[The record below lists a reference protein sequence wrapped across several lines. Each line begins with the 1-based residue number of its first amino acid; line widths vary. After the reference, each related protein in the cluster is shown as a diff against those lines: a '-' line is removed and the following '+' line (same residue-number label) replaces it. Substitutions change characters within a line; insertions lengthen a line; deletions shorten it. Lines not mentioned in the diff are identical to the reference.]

1 MNVHGFLSGVTGSV
15 LSTNSSRLLSSA
27 KGFSVREFH
36 MHLVSDATG
45 ETVISAARACVAQFD
60 GVRPIEHFWNLV
72 RTQRQLNLAL
82 EGIAEKPGIVIY
94 TLVDRELRARL
105 ENTAREMQVPCV
117 PMLDP
122 ILKGLSAYLGLES
135 KAQPGRQHTMGEEY
149 FSRLDAMDFAMR
161 QDDGQSPSKLDNAD
175 VILVGV
181 SRTSKTPT
189 CIYLAN
195 RGIKAG
201 NVPFVPGSPLPD
213 ILLSEN
219 APMIIGLTE
228 DPERLVSIR
237 RNRLR
242 MLNQT
247 EATAYADM
255 EAVRNEV
262 NEARRFY
269 TKMGWPVID
278 VTRRSIEETAAEII
292 KILARRNVISAE
304 ALHF

>member
-1 MNVHGFLSGVTGSV
+1 
-15 LSTNSSRLLSSA
+15 
-27 KGFSVREFH
+27 

-45 ETVISAARACVAQFD
+45 ETVIASARACVAQFD

-82 EGIAEKPGIVIY
+82 EGISEKPGIVIY
-94 TLVDRELRARL
+94 TLVDRELRASL
-105 ENTAREMQVPCV
+105 ESTCRALQVPCI

-135 KAQPGRQHTMGEEY
+135 KAQPGRQHMMNEEY
-149 FSRLDAMDFAMR
+149 FSRLDAMDFAMS
-161 QDDGQSPSKLDNAD
+161 QDDGQSPAKLSDAD

-195 RGIKAG
+195 RGVKAA
-201 NVPFVPGSPLPD
+201 NVPFVPNIALPE
-213 ILLSEN
+213 ILTGEN
-219 APMIIGLTE
+219 APLIIGLTE
-228 DPERLVSIR
+228 DPDRLVSIR

-242 MLNQT
+242 MLNQS
-247 EATAYADM
+247 ESVAYADA
-255 EAVRNEV
+255 EAVREEV

-292 KILARRNVISAE
+292 KILARRQLISAE
-304 ALHF
+304 DLHF

>member
-1 MNVHGFLSGVTGSV
+1 
-15 LSTNSSRLLSSA
+15 
-27 KGFSVREFH
+27 

-60 GVRPIEHFWNLV
+60 GVRPVEHFWNLV
-72 RTQRQLNLAL
+72 RTSRQLNLAL

-94 TLVDRELRARL
+94 TLVDRDLRAKL
-105 ENTAREMQVPCV
+105 ESTCRDLNLPCI

-122 ILKGLSAYLGLES
+122 ILLGLSAYLGLEG
-135 KAQPGRQHTMGEEY
+135 KAQPGRQHTMGDEY
-149 FSRLDAMDFAMR
+149 FSRLDALDFAMA
-161 QDDGQSPSKLDNAD
+161 QDDGQSPSKLSAAD

-195 RGIKAG
+195 RGVKAA
-201 NVPFVPGSPLPD
+201 NVPYVPGSPLPE
-213 ILLSEN
+213 ILLSDKS
-219 APMIIGLTE
+219 PMVIGLTE
-228 DPERLVSIR
+228 DPDRLISIR

-247 EATAYADM
+247 EITSYVDA
-255 EAVRNEV
+255 EAVREEV
-262 NEARRFY
+262 SEARRFY

-278 VTRRSIEETAAEII
+278 VTRRSIEETSAEII
-292 KILARRNVISAE
+292 KILARRNVIAAE
-304 ALHF
+304 SLHF

>member
-1 MNVHGFLSGVTGSV
+1 
-15 LSTNSSRLLSSA
+15 
-27 KGFSVREFH
+27 

-82 EGIAEKPGIVIY
+82 EGISEKPGIVIY
-94 TLVDRELRARL
+94 TLVDRDLRAKL
-105 ENTAREMQVPCV
+105 ETTCRNLSAPCI

-122 ILKGLSAYLGLES
+122 ILMGLSAFLGLES

-149 FSRLDAMDFAMR
+149 FSRLDAMDFAMS
-161 QDDGQSPSKLDNAD
+161 QDDGQSPHRLAEAD

-195 RGIKAG
+195 RGVKAA
-201 NVPFVPGSPLPD
+201 NVPYVPGLPLPD
-213 ILLSEN
+213 YLLSGA
-219 APMIIGLTE
+219 APMVVGLTE

-242 MLNQT
+242 LLNQNELT
-247 EATAYADM
+247 SYDDL
-255 EAVRNEV
+255 EAVRDEV
-262 NEARRFY
+262 NEARRLY

-292 KILARRNVISAE
+292 KILARRNLISSE

>member
-1 MNVHGFLSGVTGSV
+1 M
-15 LSTNSSRLLSSA
+15 RD
-27 KGFSVREFH
+27 FH

-94 TLVDRELRARL
+94 TLVDRDLRAKL
-105 ENTAREMQVPCV
+105 ETTARELQVPCV

-213 ILLSEN
+213 ILLSPKP
-219 APMIIGLTE
+219 PMIIGLTE

-242 MLNQT
+242 MLNQP
-247 EATAYADM
+247 EVTAYADI
-255 EAVRNEV
+255 EAVRDEV

-269 TKMGWPVID
+269 TKRGWPVID

>member
-1 MNVHGFLSGVTGSV
+1 
-15 LSTNSSRLLSSA
+15 
-27 KGFSVREFH
+27 

-94 TLVDRELRARL
+94 TLVDRELRAKL

>member
-1 MNVHGFLSGVTGSV
+1 
-15 LSTNSSRLLSSA
+15 
-27 KGFSVREFH
+27 

-45 ETVISAARACVAQFD
+45 ETVIGAARACVAQFD

-94 TLVDRELRARL
+94 TLVDRELRAKL
-105 ENTAREMQVPCV
+105 ENTARAMQVPCV

-122 ILKGLSAYLGLES
+122 IMKGLSAYLGLES

-161 QDDGQSPSKLDNAD
+161 QDDGQAPSKLDAAD

-201 NVPFVPGSPLPD
+201 NVPFVPGSPLPE
-213 ILLSEN
+213 ILLSER

-247 EATAYADM
+247 ELTAYADM

>member
-1 MNVHGFLSGVTGSV
+1 
-15 LSTNSSRLLSSA
+15 
-27 KGFSVREFH
+27 

-45 ETVISAARACVAQFD
+45 ETVISSARACAAQFD

-82 EGIAEKPGIVIY
+82 EGIREKPGIVIY
-94 TLVDRELRARL
+94 TLVDRELRATL
-105 ENTAREMQVPCV
+105 EATCRDLQLPCV

-122 ILKGLSAYLGLES
+122 ILMGLSAYLGLES
-135 KAQPGRQHTMGEEY
+135 KAQPGRQHTMGDDY
-149 FSRLDAMDFAMR
+149 FTRLDAMDFAMS
-161 QDDGQSPSKLDNAD
+161 QDDGQSPSKLEGAD

-195 RGIKAG
+195 RGIKAA
-201 NVPFVPGSPLPD
+201 NVPYVPGTTLPD
-213 ILLSEN
+213 FIASGR
-219 APMIIGLTE
+219 APMVIGLTE

-242 MLNQT
+242 MLNQEENT
-247 EATAYADM
+247 NYVDLET
-255 EAVRNEV
+255 VRNEV
-262 NEARRFY
+262 IEARRFY
-269 TKMGWPVID
+269 AKMGWPVID

-292 KILARRNVISAE
+292 KILAHRNLISAE

>member
-1 MNVHGFLSGVTGSV
+1 M
-15 LSTNSSRLLSSA
+15 
-27 KGFSVREFH
+27 REFH

-45 ETVISAARACVAQFD
+45 ETVISSARACVAQFD

-72 RTQRQLNLAL
+72 RTVRQLNLAL
-82 EGIAEKPGIVIY
+82 ESIAEKPGIVIY
-94 TLVDRELRARL
+94 TLVDRELRAKL
-105 ENTAREMQVPCV
+105 EATCRNLQVPCI

-122 ILKGLSAYLGLES
+122 ILMGLSAFLGLES

-149 FSRLDAMDFAMR
+149 FSRLDAMDFAMV
-161 QDDGQSPSKLDNAD
+161 QDDGQSPQRLSEAD

-195 RGIKAG
+195 RGIKAA
-201 NVPFVPGSPLPD
+201 NVPYVPGVPLPD
-213 ILLSEN
+213 FLLSGE
-219 APMIIGLTE
+219 AQMVVGLTE

-242 MLNQT
+242 LLNQT
-247 EATAYADM
+247 EITPYDDL
-255 EAVRNEV
+255 ESVRDEV
-262 NEARRFY
+262 NEARRLY

-292 KILARRNVISAE
+292 KILARRNLISAE

>member
-1 MNVHGFLSGVTGSV
+1 
-15 LSTNSSRLLSSA
+15 
-27 KGFSVREFH
+27 

-45 ETVISAARACVAQFD
+45 ETVISSARACVAQFD
-60 GVRPIEHFWNLV
+60 GVKPIEHFWNLV
-72 RTQRQLNLAL
+72 RTQRQLNLVV
-82 EGIAEKPGIVIY
+82 EGIQEKPGIVIY
-94 TLVDRELRARL
+94 TLVDRELRARI
-105 ENTAREMQVPCV
+105 ETACRELQLPCV

-149 FSRLDAMDFAMR
+149 FSRLDAMDFALS
-161 QDDGQSPSKLDNAD
+161 QDDGQAPAKLADAD

-195 RGIKAG
+195 RGIKAA
-201 NVPFVPGSPLPD
+201 NVPYVPGTPLPE
-213 ILLSEN
+213 ILTSGR
-219 APMIIGLTE
+219 APMVVGLTE

-247 EATAYADM
+247 ETSSYADI
-255 EAVRNEV
+255 EAVRSEV
-262 NEARRFY
+262 NEARRLY

-292 KILARRNVISAE
+292 KILARRNMISAV
-304 ALHF
+304 AQHF

>member
-1 MNVHGFLSGVTGSV
+1 
-15 LSTNSSRLLSSA
+15 
-27 KGFSVREFH
+27 

-45 ETVISAARACVAQFD
+45 ETVIASARACVAQFD

-72 RTQRQLNLAL
+72 RTQRQLSLAL
-82 EGIAEKPGIVIY
+82 EGISEKPGIVIY
-94 TLVDRELRARL
+94 TLVDRELRASL
-105 ENTAREMQVPCV
+105 ESTCRSLQVPCI

-135 KAQPGRQHTMGEEY
+135 KAQPGRQHMMNEEY
-149 FSRLDAMDFAMR
+149 FSRLDAMDFAMA
-161 QDDGQSPSKLDNAD
+161 QDDGQSPAKLSDAD

-195 RGIKAG
+195 RGVKAA
-201 NVPFVPGSPLPD
+201 NVPYVPNVPLPE
-213 ILLSEN
+213 ILTAEN
-219 APMIIGLTE
+219 APLIIGLTE
-228 DPERLVSIR
+228 DADRLVSIR

-242 MLNQT
+242 MLKQSET
-247 EATAYADM
+247 VAYADA
-255 EAVRNEV
+255 EAVREEV

-292 KILARRNVISAE
+292 KILARRQLISSE
-304 ALHF
+304 DLHF

>member
-1 MNVHGFLSGVTGSV
+1 LDV
-15 LSTNSSRLLSSA
+15 RL
-27 KGFSVREFH
+27 RDFH

-45 ETVISAARACVAQFD
+45 ETVIASARACVAQFD

-82 EGIAEKPGIVIY
+82 EGISEKPGIVIY
-94 TLVDRELRARL
+94 TLVDRELRQKL
-105 ENTAREMQVPCV
+105 ESTCRNLQVPCI

-122 ILKGLSAYLGLES
+122 ILKGLSTYLGLES
-135 KAQPGRQHTMGEEY
+135 KAQPGRQHIMDEEY
-149 FSRLDAMDFAMR
+149 FSRLDALDYAMS
-161 QDDGQSPSKLDNAD
+161 QDDGQSPAKLSDAD

-195 RGIKAG
+195 RGVKAA
-201 NVPFVPGSPLPD
+201 NVPFVPNIPLPE
-213 ILLSEN
+213 ILTSDN
-219 APMIIGLTE
+219 APLIIGLTE

-242 MLNQT
+242 LLNQP
-247 EATAYADM
+247 EVAAYADL
-255 EAVRNEV
+255 ETVREEV

-292 KILARRNVISAE
+292 KILARRQVIAAE
-304 ALHF
+304 TLHF

>member
-1 MNVHGFLSGVTGSV
+1 
-15 LSTNSSRLLSSA
+15 
-27 KGFSVREFH
+27 
-36 MHLVSDATG
+36 MHLISDATG

-72 RTQRQLNLAL
+72 RTQRQLNLVL
-82 EGIAEKPGIVIY
+82 EGIREKPGIVIY
-94 TLVDRELRARL
+94 TLVDTELRGKIEGVCRELQL
-105 ENTAREMQVPCV
+105 PCV

-135 KAQPGRQHTMGEEY
+135 KAQPGRQHVMGEEY
-149 FSRLDAMDFAMR
+149 FSRLDAMDFALT
-161 QDDGQSPSKLDNAD
+161 QDDGQAPANLSDAD

-195 RGIKAG
+195 RGIKAA
-201 NVPFVPGSPLPD
+201 NVPYVPGVPLPD
-213 ILLSEN
+213 ILHSAR
-219 APMIIGLTE
+219 APLVVGLTE

-242 MLNQT
+242 MLNQLEDT
-247 EATAYADM
+247 RYADI
-255 EAVRNEV
+255 EAVREEV
-262 NEARRFY
+262 AEARRFY

-292 KILARRNVISAE
+292 KILARRSAVSPE
-304 ALHF
+304 AAPV

>member
-1 MNVHGFLSGVTGSV
+1 
-15 LSTNSSRLLSSA
+15 
-27 KGFSVREFH
+27 
-36 MHLVSDATG
+36 
-45 ETVISAARACVAQFD
+45 
-60 GVRPIEHFWNLV
+60 
-72 RTQRQLNLAL
+72 
-82 EGIAEKPGIVIY
+82 
-94 TLVDRELRARL
+94 
-105 ENTAREMQVPCV
+105 
-117 PMLDP
+117 
-122 ILKGLSAYLGLES
+122 
-135 KAQPGRQHTMGEEY
+135 MGEEY

-161 QDDGQSPSKLDNAD
+161 QDDGQSPSKLESAD

-201 NVPFVPGSPLPD
+201 NVPFVPGSPLPS
-213 ILLSEN
+213 ILLSPT
-219 APMIIGLTE
+219 APMIVGLTE

-247 EATAYADM
+247 EVTAYADM

-292 KILARRNVISAE
+292 KILARKNVISAE

>member
-1 MNVHGFLSGVTGSV
+1 
-15 LSTNSSRLLSSA
+15 
-27 KGFSVREFH
+27 

-72 RTQRQLNLAL
+72 RTQRQLNLVM
-82 EGIAEKPGIVIY
+82 EGIREKPGIVIY
-94 TLVDRELRARL
+94 TLVDRELRARI
-105 ENTAREMQVPCV
+105 ESACRELQLPCV

-135 KAQPGRQHTMGEEY
+135 KAQPGRQHIMGEEY
-149 FSRLDAMDFAMR
+149 FSRLDAMDFALS
-161 QDDGQSPSKLDNAD
+161 QDDGQAPSKLAAAH
-175 VILVGV
+175 VVLVGV

-195 RGIKAG
+195 RGIKAA
-201 NVPFVPGSPLPD
+201 NVPYVPGVPLPD
-213 ILLSEN
+213 ILTSGQS
-219 APMIIGLTE
+219 PMVVGLTE
-228 DPERLVSIR
+228 DPDRLVSIR

-247 EATAYADM
+247 EETRYVEP
-255 EAVRNEV
+255 EAVREEV

-292 KILARRNVISAE
+292 KLLARRNLVSAE
-304 ALHF
+304 AVQF

>member
-1 MNVHGFLSGVTGSV
+1 
-15 LSTNSSRLLSSA
+15 
-27 KGFSVREFH
+27 

-45 ETVISAARACVAQFD
+45 ETVISAARACAAQFD
-60 GVRPIEHFWNLV
+60 DIRAIEHFWNLV
-72 RTQRQLNLAL
+72 RTQRQLNLVM
-82 EGIAEKPGIVIY
+82 EGIREKPGIVIY
-94 TLVDRELRARL
+94 TLVDRELRARI
-105 ENTAREMQVPCV
+105 ESACRELQLPCV

-122 ILKGLSAYLGLES
+122 IMKGLSAYLGQES
-135 KAQPGRQHTMGEEY
+135 KAQPGRQHVMGEEY
-149 FSRLDAMDFAMR
+149 FSRLDAMDFALS
-161 QDDGQSPSKLDNAD
+161 QDDGQAPNKLPDAD

-195 RGIKAG
+195 RGIKAA
-201 NVPFVPGSPLPD
+201 NVPYVPGVPLPD
-213 ILLSEN
+213 FVTSGD
-219 APMIIGLTE
+219 APLVVGLTE

-247 EATAYADM
+247 EETRYVEP
-255 EAVRNEV
+255 EAVREEV
-262 NEARRFY
+262 TEARRLY
-269 TKMGWPVID
+269 AKMGWPVID

-292 KILARRNVISAE
+292 KILARRNVVASE

>member
-1 MNVHGFLSGVTGSV
+1 
-15 LSTNSSRLLSSA
+15 
-27 KGFSVREFH
+27 

-82 EGIAEKPGIVIY
+82 EGIAERPGIVIY
-94 TLVDRELRARL
+94 TLVDRELRAKIETTCRDL
-105 ENTAREMQVPCV
+105 KVPCI

-149 FSRLDAMDFAMR
+149 FIRLDAMDFAMA
-161 QDDGQSPSKLDNAD
+161 QDDGQSPSKLDKAD

-201 NVPFVPGSPLPD
+201 NVPYVPGAPLPD
-213 ILLSEN
+213 ILLSEK
-219 APMIIGLTE
+219 APLIVGLTE

-242 MLNQT
+242 MLNQPEGT
-247 EATAYADM
+247 SYSDIES
-255 EAVRNEV
+255 VREEV

-292 KILARRNVISAE
+292 KILARRNLISSE
-304 ALHF
+304 TLHF